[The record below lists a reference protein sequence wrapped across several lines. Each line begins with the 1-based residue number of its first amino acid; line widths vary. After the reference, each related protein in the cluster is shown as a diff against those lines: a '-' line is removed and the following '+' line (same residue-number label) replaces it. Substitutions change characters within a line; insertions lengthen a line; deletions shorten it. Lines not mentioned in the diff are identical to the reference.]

1 MLDEELSSATRVQ
14 SASGRQ
20 YHIGLAPGE
29 VASNIL
35 MVGDP
40 ARAKKV
46 ATLLD
51 NPGPAVQSRE
61 YLSYR
66 GQYQGLDITVLAHG
80 ISAEN
85 MEIAVIELCQCVER
99 PTMIRCGSSG
109 GLQPHLSVGDLVI
122 SRGCVRLEST
132 STTFVDPGYP
142 ALADHEV
149 ICALLAAS
157 ETEDHQQRNV
167 HLGIS
172 ASAGGF
178 YGAQGRHIP
187 PFTPRNPQI
196 RESLTSQ
203 GVLNLE
209 MESSCLLTLASLA
222 KCRAGAICAVF
233 ANRSADTFISP
244 DQADQAEQAML
255 KITLNAFVRL
265 KQMDQER
272 GAKEYWH
279 PDCSG

>member
-1 MLDEELSSATRVQ
+1 MLDEKLSSATRVQ

-35 MVGDP
+35 LVGDP

-46 ATLLD
+46 AALLD
-51 NPGPAVQSRE
+51 SPGQPVQSRE
-61 YLSYR
+61 YISYR
-66 GQYQGLDITVLAHG
+66 GSYRGVDISVLAHG

-109 GLQPHLSVGDLVI
+109 GLQPQLSVGDLVI

-149 ICALLAAS
+149 ICALLSAS
-157 ETEDHQQRNV
+157 EALTTQRKV
-167 HLGIS
+167 YLGIS

-187 PFTPRNPQI
+187 PFTPRNPKIQ
-196 RESLTSQ
+196 ESLVGQ

-222 KCRAGAICAVF
+222 QCRAGAICAVF
-233 ANRSADTFISP
+233 ANRSSDTFITP
-244 DQADQAEQAML
+244 EDADAAEQAML
-255 KITLNAFVRL
+255 KITLEAFVRL
-265 KQMDQER
+265 QKMDEQRGER
-272 GAKEYWH
+272 AHWH
-279 PDCSG
+279 PDCEN